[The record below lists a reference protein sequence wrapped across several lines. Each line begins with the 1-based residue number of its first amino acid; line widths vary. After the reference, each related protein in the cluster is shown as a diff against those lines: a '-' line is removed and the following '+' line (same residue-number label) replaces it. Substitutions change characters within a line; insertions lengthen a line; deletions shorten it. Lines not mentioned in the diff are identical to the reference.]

1 MAKYNGPKHKLA
13 RREGVNILGKTSQ
26 SLERRLNVIP
36 GSHGKRRARKLS
48 EYGVQLREKQ
58 KLKRIYG
65 LAEKQFRNYVEKAQ
79 RKPINT
85 EDALIQ
91 LLETRLDNIIY
102 RLGFSKSRAGARQM
116 VSHGHVYVNG
126 DKINIPSFVV
136 KEGDGLTISK
146 KFQTEELKLRLE
158 DETQKQNQLD
168 FVAREDLSGKL
179 VKLPTKEDVANPV
192 NYQLVVEFYSR

>member
-13 RREGVNILGKTSQ
+13 RREGINILGKTSQ

-65 LAEKQFRNYVEKAQ
+65 LLERQFRKYVLEAQ
-79 RKPINT
+79 NKKINT

-91 LLETRLDNIIY
+91 ILETRLDNVVY
-102 RLGFSKSRAGARQM
+102 RLGFGKTRPQARQM
-116 VSHGHVYVNG
+116 VSHRHIFVNG
-126 DKINIPSFVV
+126 QKVNIPSYRVIAGDTITLGPKFI
-136 KEGDGLTISK
+136 KEPVEG
-146 KFQTEELKLRLE
+146 EEAPAIPEYLS
-158 DETQKQNQLD
+158 
-168 FVAREDLSGKL
+168 RENEAGKL
-179 VKLPTKEDVANPV
+179 VRVPTREDVANPV
-192 NYQLVVEFYSR
+192 DYQLVIEFYSR